1 MASTGEVACLGSDF
15 SEAFLKALLSVGYRL
30 PIRTMFVST
39 GPITAKA
46 ELLETLQTFQDL
58 GIRLY
63 ATEGTADF
71 LRAGGVEAET
81 LHWPLDR
88 RKPSAVDAIR
98 GGTIDLVLNIPKNDT
113 EDELTNGY
121 IIRREAVDYNV
132 PLITNRQTAMRLAE
146 ALSRIDTEDLQIK
159 SWREYQSVSHG

>member
-1 MASTGEVACLGSDF
+1 MGL
-15 SEAFLKALLSVGYRL
+15 
-30 PIRTMFVST
+30 IRTMLVST

-46 ELLETLQTFQDL
+46 ELLETLQTFQGL

-71 LRAGGVEAET
+71 LRAGGLEAET
-81 LHWPLDR
+81 LYWPLDS

-98 GGTIDLVLNIPKNDT
+98 GGTIDLVLNIPKDDT
-113 EDELTNGY
+113 EDELTNDY

-146 ALSRIDTEDLQIK
+146 ALSRVSHEDLEIK
-159 SWREYQSVSHG
+159 SWSEYETVATR